1 MYNKTHTENP
11 TCQSS
16 TNKTKKRSTQDT
28 FLAKQLHMKMIY
40 QKGSCQKHLNQ
51 AKKTT
56 CPKEIWD
63 VFPTVDVPELYF
75 GCSFHLTPFSK
86 ALKYTP
92 KCGKIRQM
100 LYLTCP
106 SEHAVQR
113 EGVIFGQ
120 NAFSNISF
128 C

>member
-1 MYNKTHTENP
+1 MPK
-11 TCQSS
+11 
-16 TNKTKKRSTQDT
+16 
-28 FLAKQLHMKMIY
+28 I
-40 QKGSCQKHLNQ
+40 KGVFF
-51 AKKTT
+51 
-56 CPKEIWD
+56 WD
-63 VFPTVDVPELYF
+63 VFPTYDVPEIYF

-120 NAFSNISF
+120 NAFSNISSCQTPYTQYRETIENSLNPGSDEEAWF
-128 C
+128 VTTHSYAFLWHHHHSLANLNRPD